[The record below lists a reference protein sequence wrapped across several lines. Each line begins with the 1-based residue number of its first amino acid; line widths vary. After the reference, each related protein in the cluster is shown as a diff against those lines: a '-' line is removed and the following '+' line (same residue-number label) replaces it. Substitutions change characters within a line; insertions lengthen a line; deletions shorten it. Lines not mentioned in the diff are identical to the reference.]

1 MFLQRG
7 TQIQNTAPTAGLAN
21 VCGVKMNGFTNWYGM
36 GNCLVVRVVTVGK
49 KQNLKQRKSNY
60 IEQVALLC

>member
-36 GNCLVVRVVTVGK
+36 GNCLVWCMWSQWGRNKISNKGK
-49 KQNLKQRKSNY
+49 V
-60 IEQVALLC
+60 IT